1 MKSKFKTVRVILYS
15 KKDHVMNTPLH
26 AGSHLLKKSAAAAP
40 FKKSLIFL
48 AVASALCSTA
58 AASPNGWSSV
68 NLKPVYGNDALPS
81 AFDERYTAGQNAK
94 ETDGVIGIAAFNHA
108 SAVSDFSASL
118 TLNRNNVAASAYTV
132 LLNQSPVT
140 FTGSSTTL
148 RMTTIDGENQSE
160 EDPDHAG
167 SALLMHGDHTDP
179 AGTFNASQT
188 TKAVFAADTT
198 TLEST
203 LKGAKAGST
212 NTLHLEGNSAIDF
225 TGKTVNITT
234 LTESDAVG
242 QFLHRGATPATGI
255 GIVLEAYTAKN
266 SDKTADTA
274 NIHTGRDTTL
284 NISVTGTGTTTPT
297 EDTENFFQEGGA
309 ALLAGIYADGG
320 ELWAEGDVNIDVN
333 AKAGTAAG
341 MMLYAR
347 ALDHSTFS
355 ELNGKN
361 WEFTNFGNSVSYD
374 HTSTFEKSLTLNV
387 HSDTGRTAGMI
398 LAGSCCNLEGINGEW
413 KEEDGY
419 TDTRDPQST
428 TRVTVND
435 LTVNVTKGKDNK
447 FASDGVLL
455 VGTRVGG
462 STELSINGNAVISAD
477 NALRSEYW
485 VNDGVVGDGDVKAT
499 VEVGDKASLTL
510 NGNVSGYAGDFIQRG
525 GTVKV
530 NTKDKQFFGG
540 AVKVRGGTFT
550 TDARYDSTGFE
561 TNAAAAP
568 SLEVFDGAE
577 ATVAAM
583 TVGSFDADRTAVKL
597 FGGSLVVNGVLN
609 ITEGA
614 KIGANAGR
622 LTVNHG
628 TSVIAGRLKT
638 TAGNSNNVQPH
649 TSGAELYVNG
659 GTLAVTDTADISM
672 NDLWLTNGAKSTV
685 TDKAGFRFSG
695 PVIVQ
700 NATLDAPTMNFVS
713 GKNGRLRVM
722 DGGTVNLASLTLT
735 RPAGEWATEADV
747 PASAKLLSGTVNV
760 GSLTINEGAHLG
772 LNTGTFIVTGG
783 DSVALGNINTTHV
796 NAYENGTWT
805 TSEKRPAVSTATF
818 NVKGGSFTLGSS
830 PSAEPWPTFHTGQL
844 NVTDAAVFKNHGD
857 LVVDNTLTLTGSAFH
872 NQGTAHGKTLV
883 LGDGADWYTYE
894 PTKDQKANGVH
905 FAEHFATMIYEEG
918 SRFICEVVETPEYL
932 YIDQGNDIFRGGQ
945 IYGMTEDG
953 TAGKAFEHLVV
964 GGVFKGDE
972 ADAGLGYPDHPLV
985 AFEAGHY
992 AFTDTVVGI
1001 DEKGQS
1007 AAGSLALA
1015 GSTFTL
1021 ADSLTVKKAGTVEIS
1036 GGTVST
1042 GSIVVEGG
1050 SFTVTGGKATTG
1062 LLSVADGVTATI
1074 AGGALTADQLA
1085 LTGTVSLEKGGAL
1098 TTGSS
1103 QLFTTALNAAGD
1115 NADAGSLTAN
1125 AGKLAFNGGSLFV
1138 NDARYNLLYAASAA
1152 KALKEK
1158 GSAWDKDNRDNS
1170 TLWFTGTLTEAAGG
1184 TVDAGD
1190 IPDNTVHAEVSID
1203 LKKDG
1208 NTTTAEIDK
1217 SFGGKNLTI
1226 GSGISDVNIN
1236 ADKTLTIVGSS
1247 DSEGSLIKA
1256 DKDTKLS
1263 INGELALGTAAD
1275 ADKGGKIDIDLNL
1288 EKNGSL
1294 TIDNGKFSIDK
1305 VISAEGNI
1313 TISNG
1318 DVKIGSI
1325 EADGGKITVKKSD
1338 VTVKE
1343 ISLGQTKTELDL
1355 GKTATKVGQ
1364 LLIDK
1369 TKDAVH
1375 KITGALDVGSL
1386 VGDGEASA
1394 TIEVGTDQK
1403 NGSLKIDTATNLK
1416 GFRFFLDPAWE
1427 NGSEVTDA
1435 SSLILNTADLESQVV
1450 VGQNSYA
1457 VLGTNSAAPFLRL
1470 FEDATLTWGENSVT
1484 AAAYV
1489 AQPITVTNGALIV
1502 DGSLTTLAGAGTVT
1516 DGAVRFAASS
1526 VLVAD
1531 AADAADGTAMI
1542 TAKAFNVDA
1551 GAKAVLLNVTANG
1564 TYKLTDYAEGVTA
1577 GADDT
1582 TFAAGNILAANG
1594 LYALDVDETTGT
1606 ITARVQDAA
1615 QVYGSAMQGTALA
1628 NAGNA
1633 ASGAHHDYVNA
1644 LLSDSTGSV
1653 PLTDIAARFDA
1664 AMNPAGALTT
1674 FTTAYDRA
1682 SELRQTVREESAKGD
1697 GSRLWAHVSGG
1708 KTKLK
1713 GISTGGTD
1721 LSTKTNAYGLTVG
1734 GTAQLESV
1742 TLGAAF
1748 AAGTGDTKNRAV
1760 SAKDDFD
1767 FYGLSLYGKTSVGAV
1782 DLLADA
1788 SATVLKSNLTVG
1800 GTADVD
1806 TDVTTSVYSF
1816 GVQGQT
1822 TVKLAVADVTPFI
1835 GANVYHVR
1843 GGSYSNGHGAHTA
1856 SSNATAVEFPV
1867 GATVSKAFET
1877 ASGLA
1882 VSPTL
1887 TLAVVPTVGNRNIDS
1902 KVKFAGAESTY
1913 NFTFTDDVKVRSKL
1927 GVEAAKGNFRF
1938 GVNAGYEWGNEERS
1952 SATFEAR
1959 LNYRF

>member
-1 MKSKFKTVRVILYS
+1 M
-15 KKDHVMNTPLH
+15 
-26 AGSHLLKKSAAAAP
+26 
-40 FKKSLIFL
+40 
-48 AVASALCSTA
+48 
-58 AASPNGWSSV
+58 
-68 NLKPVYGNDALPS
+68 
-81 AFDERYTAGQNAK
+81 
-94 ETDGVIGIAAFNHA
+94 
-108 SAVSDFSASL
+108 
-118 TLNRNNVAASAYTV
+118 
-132 LLNQSPVT
+132 
-140 FTGSSTTL
+140 
-148 RMTTIDGENQSE
+148 
-160 EDPDHAG
+160 
-167 SALLMHGDHTDP
+167 
-179 AGTFNASQT
+179 
-188 TKAVFAADTT
+188 
-198 TLEST
+198 
-203 LKGAKAGST
+203 
-212 NTLHLEGNSAIDF
+212 
-225 TGKTVNITT
+225 
-234 LTESDAVG
+234 
-242 QFLHRGATPATGI
+242 
-255 GIVLEAYTAKN
+255 
-266 SDKTADTA
+266 
-274 NIHTGRDTTL
+274 
-284 NISVTGTGTTTPT
+284 
-297 EDTENFFQEGGA
+297 
-309 ALLAGIYADGG
+309 
-320 ELWAEGDVNIDVN
+320 
-333 AKAGTAAG
+333 
-341 MMLYAR
+341 
-347 ALDHSTFS
+347 
-355 ELNGKN
+355 
-361 WEFTNFGNSVSYD
+361 
-374 HTSTFEKSLTLNV
+374 
-387 HSDTGRTAGMI
+387 
-398 LAGSCCNLEGINGEW
+398 
-413 KEEDGY
+413 
-419 TDTRDPQST
+419 
-428 TRVTVND
+428 
-435 LTVNVTKGKDNK
+435 
-447 FASDGVLL
+447 
-455 VGTRVGG
+455 
-462 STELSINGNAVISAD
+462 
-477 NALRSEYW
+477 
-485 VNDGVVGDGDVKAT
+485 
-499 VEVGDKASLTL
+499 
-510 NGNVSGYAGDFIQRG
+510 
-525 GTVKV
+525 
-530 NTKDKQFFGG
+530 
-540 AVKVRGGTFT
+540 
-550 TDARYDSTGFE
+550 
-561 TNAAAAP
+561 
-568 SLEVFDGAE
+568 
-577 ATVAAM
+577 
-583 TVGSFDADRTAVKL
+583 
-597 FGGSLVVNGVLN
+597 
-609 ITEGA
+609 
-614 KIGANAGR
+614 
-622 LTVNHG
+622 
-628 TSVIAGRLKT
+628 
-638 TAGNSNNVQPH
+638 
-649 TSGAELYVNG
+649 
-659 GTLAVTDTADISM
+659 
-672 NDLWLTNGAKSTV
+672 
-685 TDKAGFRFSG
+685 
-695 PVIVQ
+695 
-700 NATLDAPTMNFVS
+700 
-713 GKNGRLRVM
+713 
-722 DGGTVNLASLTLT
+722 
-735 RPAGEWATEADV
+735 
-747 PASAKLLSGTVNV
+747 
-760 GSLTINEGAHLG
+760 
-772 LNTGTFIVTGG
+772 
-783 DSVALGNINTTHV
+783 
-796 NAYENGTWT
+796 
-805 TSEKRPAVSTATF
+805 
-818 NVKGGSFTLGSS
+818 
-830 PSAEPWPTFHTGQL
+830 
-844 NVTDAAVFKNHGD
+844 
-857 LVVDNTLTLTGSAFH
+857 
-872 NQGTAHGKTLV
+872 V

-985 AFEAGHY
+985 AFEADHY

-1115 NADAGSLTAN
+1115 NADAGNLTAN

-1158 GSAWDKDNRDNS
+1158 GSTWDKDNRDNS
-1170 TLWFTGTLTEAAGG
+1170 TLWFTGMLTEASGG

-1217 SFGGKNLTI
+1217 SFGGKDLTI

-1288 EKNGSL
+1288 KKNGSL

-1325 EADGGKITVKKSD
+1325 EAEGGKITVKKGD

-1386 VGDGEASA
+1386 VGNGEASA
-1394 TIEVGTDQK
+1394 TIEVGTDKK

-1427 NGSEVTDA
+1427 NGSEVTNA

-1542 TAKAFNVDA
+1542 TAKSFNVDA

-1788 SATVLKSNLTVG
+1788 SATVVKSDLTVG

-1843 GGSYSNGHGAHTA
+1843 GGSYSNGHGAHVM

-1867 GATVSKAFET
+1867 GAKVSKAFET

-1882 VSPTL
+1882 VSPAFS
-1887 TLAVVPTVGNRNIDS
+1887 LAVVPTVGNRDIDS
-1902 KVKFAGAESTY
+1902 KVTFAGAQSTY
-1913 NFTFTDDVKVRSKL
+1913 NFTFSDDVKVRSKL
-1927 GVEAAKGNFRF
+1927 GMEAAKGNFRF
-1938 GVNAGYEWGNEERS
+1938 GLNAGYEWGNEKRS
-1952 SATFEAR
+1952 STTFEAR
-1959 LNYRF
+1959 LKYRF

>member
-1 MKSKFKTVRVILYS
+1 M
-15 KKDHVMNTPLH
+15 
-26 AGSHLLKKSAAAAP
+26 
-40 FKKSLIFL
+40 IFL
-48 AVASALCSTA
+48 AVASALFSTA
-58 AASPNGWSSV
+58 AASPNGSSSV
-68 NLKPVYGNDALPS
+68 LLKSVYGDSTFPA
-81 AFDERYTAGQNAK
+81 AFDETYTAGQSEK
-94 ETDGVIGIAAFNHA
+94 EADGVIGIAAFGSRA
-108 SAVSDFSASL
+108 SVEDFSASL
-118 TLNRNNVAASAYTV
+118 TLNRKNVAASAYTV

-148 RMTTIDGENQSE
+148 RMTTIDGDNQSE
-160 EDPDHAG
+160 EDPDHSG

-179 AGTFNASQT
+179 NGTFNASQT
-188 TKAVFAADTT
+188 TKALFAADTT
-198 TLEST
+198 TLASNM
-203 LKGAKAGST
+203 KGAKAGST
-212 NTLHLEGNSAIDF
+212 NTLHLEGNSAVAF
-225 TGKTVNITT
+225 TGKTVNITA

-242 QFLHRGATPATGI
+242 QSLHRGPTPTTGI
-255 GIVLEAYTAKN
+255 GILLEAYTGKDSAK
-266 SDKTADTA
+266 TIDTA
-274 NIHTGRDTTL
+274 NIRTGRDATL
-284 NISVTGTGTTTPT
+284 NITVTGTGTTTLT
-297 EDTENFFQEGGA
+297 EDPYNYYQEGGA
-309 ALLAGIYADGG
+309 ALLSGIYAEGG
-320 ELWAEGDVNIDVN
+320 ELWAAGDVNIDVN
-333 AKAGTAAG
+333 AKGGVATG

-355 ELNGKN
+355 ELDDTN
-361 WEFTNFGNSVSYD
+361 WEFTNFGKSVSYD
-374 HTSTFEKSLTLNV
+374 HTSTFEKSLTLTV

-413 KEEDGY
+413 EEEDGY
-419 TDTRDPQST
+419 TDTRDPQAT

-435 LTVNVTKGKDNK
+435 LTVNVTKGEGNQ

-462 STELSINGNAVISAD
+462 ATELYINGNATISAD

-485 VNDGVVGDGDVKAT
+485 AYDGVVGDGDVKAT
-499 VEVGDKASLTL
+499 VEVGDRASLTL
-510 NGNVSGYAGDFIQRG
+510 NGNVSGYGADFIQRG
-525 GTVKV
+525 GTVTV
-530 NTKDKQFFGG
+530 NTNDKQFFGG
-540 AVKVRGGTFT
+540 RVQIHGGAFT
-550 TDARYDSTGFE
+550 TDAVYDSTGFE

-577 ATVAAM
+577 ATVAGM
-583 TVGSFDADRTAVKL
+583 TVGRFDADRTAVKL
-597 FGGSLVVNGVLN
+597 YGGSLVVNGDLN
-609 ITEGA
+609 IEEGA

-622 LTVNHG
+622 LTVNNC
-628 TSVIAGRLKT
+628 TSVIDGRLKT
-638 TAGNSNNVQPH
+638 TAGNGNSERPQ
-649 TSGAELYVNG
+649 TSGADLYVNG

-672 NDLWLTNGAKSTV
+672 NDLWLTNGAIATV

-722 DGGTVNLASLTLT
+722 DGGTVNLASLTLS

-747 PASAKLLSGTVNV
+747 PASAKILSGTVNV
-760 GSLTINEGAHLG
+760 GALTINDGAHLG
-772 LNTGTFIVTGG
+772 LNTGTFTVTGG
-783 DSVALGNINTTHV
+783 DSVALGNINTTHID
-796 NAYENGTWT
+796 AYENGEWT
-805 TSEKRPAVSTATF
+805 TSEKRPATSAATF
-818 NVKGGSFTLGSS
+818 NVKGGSFTLGTAPTVKS
-830 PSAEPWPTFHTGQL
+830 WPTFHTGQL
-844 NVTDAAVFKNHGD
+844 NVTDGAVFKNHGN
-857 LVVDNTLTLTGSAFH
+857 LVLDKSLTLTGSTFH
-872 NQGTAHGKTLV
+872 NRGNVHGKTLV

-894 PTKDQKANGVH
+894 ATKAQKANGVH
-905 FAEHFATMIYEEG
+905 FAEHFATMIFEEG
-918 SRFICEVVETPEYL
+918 SRLISEDVETPEYL
-932 YIDQGNDIFRGGQ
+932 YIDQGNNFLRGGQ
-945 IYGMTEDG
+945 IYRMASDG
-953 TAGKAFEHLVV
+953 TVGKAFEHLVV
-964 GGVFKGDE
+964 GGIFNGDE
-972 ADAGLGYPDHPLV
+972 ADAGLGYPDHPLI

-992 AFTDTVVGI
+992 AFTDAVVGI
-1001 DEKGQS
+1001 DEEGQS
-1007 AAGSLALA
+1007 AAGTLALA

-1115 NADAGSLTAN
+1115 NADAGNLTAN

-1158 GSAWDKDNRDNS
+1158 GSTWDKDNRDNS

-1190 IPDNTVHAEVSID
+1190 IPDNTVHA
-1203 LKKDG
+1203 
-1208 NTTTAEIDK
+1208 
-1217 SFGGKNLTI
+1217 
-1226 GSGISDVNIN
+1226 
-1236 ADKTLTIVGSS
+1236 
-1247 DSEGSLIKA
+1247 GSLIKA

-1263 INGELALGTAAD
+1263 INGELALGNTAD
-1275 ADKGGKIDIDLNL
+1275 TDKGGKIDIDLNL

-1325 EADGGKITVKKSD
+1325 EADGGKITVKKGD

-1343 ISLGQTKTELDL
+1343 ISLGQKKTELDL

-1369 TKDAVH
+1369 KQDAVH

-1386 VGDGEASA
+1386 GGDGEASA
-1394 TIEVGTDQK
+1394 TIEVGTDKK

-1416 GFRFFLDPAWE
+1416 GFKFFLDPAWE
-1427 NGSEVTDA
+1427 NGSEVTGA

-1470 FEDATLTWGENSVT
+1470 FEDATLAWGENSVT

-1564 TYKLTDYAEGVTA
+1564 TYKLTNYAEGVTA

-1615 QVYGSAMQGTALA
+1615 QVYGSAMQGTTLA

-1644 LLSDSTGSV
+1644 LLSDSTGGTV
-1653 PLTDIAARFDA
+1653 PLSLIAVRFDA

-1713 GISTGGTD
+1713 GISTGGAD

-1760 SAKDDFD
+1760 SAKDDFE

-1788 SATVLKSNLTVG
+1788 SATVMKSDLTVG

-1816 GVQGQT
+1816 GMQGQT
-1822 TVKLAVADVTPFI
+1822 TVKLDVADITPFI
-1835 GANVYHVR
+1835 GANVYHIR
-1843 GGSYSNGHGAHTA
+1843 GGSYSNGHGAHVM

-1867 GATVSKAFET
+1867 GAKVSKAFET

-1882 VSPTL
+1882 VSPAFS
-1887 TLAVVPTVGNRNIDS
+1887 LAVVPTVGNRDIDS
-1902 KVKFAGAESTY
+1902 KVTFAGAQSTY
-1913 NFTFTDDVKVRSKL
+1913 NFTFSDDVKVRSKL

>member
-1 MKSKFKTVRVILYS
+1 
-15 KKDHVMNTPLH
+15 
-26 AGSHLLKKSAAAAP
+26 
-40 FKKSLIFL
+40 
-48 AVASALCSTA
+48 
-58 AASPNGWSSV
+58 
-68 NLKPVYGNDALPS
+68 
-81 AFDERYTAGQNAK
+81 
-94 ETDGVIGIAAFNHA
+94 
-108 SAVSDFSASL
+108 
-118 TLNRNNVAASAYTV
+118 
-132 LLNQSPVT
+132 
-140 FTGSSTTL
+140 
-148 RMTTIDGENQSE
+148 
-160 EDPDHAG
+160 
-167 SALLMHGDHTDP
+167 
-179 AGTFNASQT
+179 
-188 TKAVFAADTT
+188 
-198 TLEST
+198 
-203 LKGAKAGST
+203 
-212 NTLHLEGNSAIDF
+212 
-225 TGKTVNITT
+225 
-234 LTESDAVG
+234 
-242 QFLHRGATPATGI
+242 
-255 GIVLEAYTAKN
+255 
-266 SDKTADTA
+266 
-274 NIHTGRDTTL
+274 
-284 NISVTGTGTTTPT
+284 
-297 EDTENFFQEGGA
+297 
-309 ALLAGIYADGG
+309 
-320 ELWAEGDVNIDVN
+320 
-333 AKAGTAAG
+333 
-341 MMLYAR
+341 
-347 ALDHSTFS
+347 
-355 ELNGKN
+355 
-361 WEFTNFGNSVSYD
+361 
-374 HTSTFEKSLTLNV
+374 
-387 HSDTGRTAGMI
+387 
-398 LAGSCCNLEGINGEW
+398 
-413 KEEDGY
+413 
-419 TDTRDPQST
+419 
-428 TRVTVND
+428 
-435 LTVNVTKGKDNK
+435 
-447 FASDGVLL
+447 
-455 VGTRVGG
+455 
-462 STELSINGNAVISAD
+462 
-477 NALRSEYW
+477 
-485 VNDGVVGDGDVKAT
+485 
-499 VEVGDKASLTL
+499 
-510 NGNVSGYAGDFIQRG
+510 
-525 GTVKV
+525 
-530 NTKDKQFFGG
+530 
-540 AVKVRGGTFT
+540 
-550 TDARYDSTGFE
+550 
-561 TNAAAAP
+561 
-568 SLEVFDGAE
+568 
-577 ATVAAM
+577 
-583 TVGSFDADRTAVKL
+583 
-597 FGGSLVVNGVLN
+597 
-609 ITEGA
+609 
-614 KIGANAGR
+614 
-622 LTVNHG
+622 
-628 TSVIAGRLKT
+628 
-638 TAGNSNNVQPH
+638 
-649 TSGAELYVNG
+649 
-659 GTLAVTDTADISM
+659 M
-672 NDLWLTNGAKSTV
+672 NDT
-685 TDKAGFRFSG
+685 
-695 PVIVQ
+695 
-700 NATLDAPTMNFVS
+700 
-713 GKNGRLRVM
+713 
-722 DGGTVNLASLTLT
+722 
-735 RPAGEWATEADV
+735 
-747 PASAKLLSGTVNV
+747 
-760 GSLTINEGAHLG
+760 
-772 LNTGTFIVTGG
+772 
-783 DSVALGNINTTHV
+783 
-796 NAYENGTWT
+796 
-805 TSEKRPAVSTATF
+805 
-818 NVKGGSFTLGSS
+818 
-830 PSAEPWPTFHTGQL
+830 
-844 NVTDAAVFKNHGD
+844 
-857 LVVDNTLTLTGSAFH
+857 
-872 NQGTAHGKTLV
+872 
-883 LGDGADWYTYE
+883 
-894 PTKDQKANGVH
+894 
-905 FAEHFATMIYEEG
+905 
-918 SRFICEVVETPEYL
+918 
-932 YIDQGNDIFRGGQ
+932 
-945 IYGMTEDG
+945 
-953 TAGKAFEHLVV
+953 
-964 GGVFKGDE
+964 
-972 ADAGLGYPDHPLV
+972 
-985 AFEAGHY
+985 
-992 AFTDTVVGI
+992 
-1001 DEKGQS
+1001 
-1007 AAGSLALA
+1007 
-1015 GSTFTL
+1015 
-1021 ADSLTVKKAGTVEIS
+1021 
-1036 GGTVST
+1036 
-1042 GSIVVEGG
+1042 
-1050 SFTVTGGKATTG
+1050 
-1062 LLSVADGVTATI
+1062 
-1074 AGGALTADQLA
+1074 
-1085 LTGTVSLEKGGAL
+1085 
-1098 TTGSS
+1098 
-1103 QLFTTALNAAGD
+1103 
-1115 NADAGSLTAN
+1115 
-1125 AGKLAFNGGSLFV
+1125 
-1138 NDARYNLLYAASAA
+1138 RYNLLYAASAA
-1152 KALKEK
+1152 KALKGK

-1170 TLWFTGTLTEAAGG
+1170 TLWFTGTLTEAASG

-1217 SFGGKNLTI
+1217 SFGGKDLTI

-1263 INGELALGTAAD
+1263 INGELALGNAAD

-1288 EKNGSL
+1288 KKNGSL

-1325 EADGGKITVKKSD
+1325 EADGGKITVKKGD

-1394 TIEVGTDQK
+1394 TIEVGTDKK

-1416 GFRFFLDPAWE
+1416 GFKFFLDPAWE

-1470 FEDATLTWGENSVT
+1470 FEDATLAWGENSVT

-1502 DGSLTTLAGAGTVT
+1502 DGGLTTLTGAGTVT
-1516 DGAVRFAASS
+1516 DGAVRFATSS

-1542 TAKAFNVDA
+1542 TAKSFNVDA

-1615 QVYGSAMQGTALA
+1615 QIYGSAMQGTALA

-1682 SELRQTVREESAKGD
+1682 SKLRQTVREESAKGD
-1697 GSRLWAHVSGG
+1697 GSRLWAHVSGS

-1713 GISTGGTD
+1713 GISTGSTD
-1721 LSTKTNAYGLTVG
+1721 LSTKTNAYGLTIG
-1734 GTAQLESV
+1734 GVAELESV

-1788 SATVLKSNLTVG
+1788 LATVVKSDLTVEG
-1800 GTADVD
+1800 AADVD

-1856 SSNATAVEFPV
+1856 SSNATAVEFPI

-1887 TLAVVPTVGNRNIDS
+1887 TLAVVPTVGNRDINS
-1902 KVKFAGAESTY
+1902 KVTFAGAQSTY
-1913 NFTFTDDVKVRSKL
+1913 NFTFSDDVKVRSKL

>member
-1 MKSKFKTVRVILYS
+1 MKSRFKTVRVILYS

-81 AFDERYTAGQNAK
+81 AFDKTYTAGQNAK

-179 AGTFNASQT
+179 NGTFNASQT
-188 TKAVFAADTT
+188 TKALFAADTS
-198 TLEST
+198 TLAST

-212 NTLHLEGNSAIDF
+212 NTLHLEGNSAVAF
-225 TGKTVNITT
+225 TGKTVNIST

-242 QFLHRGATPATGI
+242 QSLHRGATPTTGI
-255 GIVLEAYTAKN
+255 GIVLEAYTGKN
-266 SDKTADTA
+266 SAKTIDTA
-274 NIHTGRDTTL
+274 NIRTGRDTTL
-284 NISVTGTGTTTPT
+284 NIAVTGTGTTTPA

-309 ALLAGIYADGG
+309 ALLAGIYAEGG
-320 ELWAEGDVNIDVN
+320 ELWAEGDVNIDVT

-355 ELNGKN
+355 ELNGTH

-413 KEEDGY
+413 EEKNGY
-419 TDTRDPQST
+419 TDTRDPQAT
-428 TRVTVND
+428 TRFTVND

-462 STELSINGNAVISAD
+462 STELSINGSATISAD

-525 GTVKV
+525 GTVTV
-530 NTKDKQFFGG
+530 NTNDKQFFGG
-540 AVKVRGGTFT
+540 RVQIRGGAFT
-550 TDARYDSTGFE
+550 TDAVYDSTGFE
-561 TNAAAAP
+561 ANAAAAP
-568 SLEVFDGAE
+568 SLEVFDGTE

-583 TVGSFDADRTAVKL
+583 TVGSFNADRTAVKL
-597 FGGSLVVNGVLN
+597 FGGSLVVNGDLN

-622 LTVNHG
+622 LAVNQG

-638 TAGNSNNVQPH
+638 TAGNGNNVQPH

-672 NDLWLTNGAKSTV
+672 NDLWLTNGAKATV
-685 TDKAGFRFSG
+685 TDKARFRFSG

-713 GKNGRLRVM
+713 GKNGRVRVM

-760 GSLTINEGAHLG
+760 GSLTVNEGAHLG
-772 LNTGTFIVTGG
+772 LNTGTFAVTGG

-844 NVTDAAVFKNHGD
+844 NVTDAAVFKNHGN
-857 LVVDNTLTLTGSAFH
+857 LVLDDVLTLTGSAFH

-883 LGDGADWYTYE
+883 LGDSADWYTYE
-894 PTKDQKANGVH
+894 PTMDQKANGVH

-992 AFTDTVVGI
+992 AFTDAVVGL
-1001 DEKGQS
+1001 DEDGQS
-1007 AAGSLALA
+1007 AAGTLALA

-1042 GSIVVEGG
+1042 GTIVVEGG

-1115 NADAGSLTAN
+1115 NADAGNLTAN

-1158 GSAWDKDNRDNS
+1158 GSTWDKDNRDNS

-1217 SFGGKNLTI
+1217 SFGGKDLTI
-1226 GSGISDVNIN
+1226 GSGISNVNIN

-1247 DSEGSLIKA
+1247 DAEGSLIKA

-1263 INGELALGTAAD
+1263 IIGELALGNAAD

-1288 EKNGSL
+1288 EKNGAL

-1325 EADGGKITVKKSD
+1325 EADGGKITVKKGD

-1355 GKTATKVGQ
+1355 GKTATKVEQ

-1369 TKDAVH
+1369 KKDAVH

-1394 TIEVGTDQK
+1394 TIEVGTDKK

-1416 GFRFFLDPAWE
+1416 GFKFFLDPAWE

-1615 QVYGSAMQGTALA
+1615 QIYGSAMQGTALA

-1682 SELRQTVREESAKGD
+1682 SKLRQTVREESAKGD
-1697 GSRLWAHVSGG
+1697 GSRLWAHVSGS

-1713 GISTGGTD
+1713 GISTGSTD
-1721 LSTKTNAYGLTVG
+1721 LSTKTNAYGLTIG
-1734 GTAQLESV
+1734 GVAELESV

-1788 SATVLKSNLTVG
+1788 SATVVKSDLTVEG
-1800 GTADVD
+1800 AADVD

-1856 SSNATAVEFPV
+1856 SSNATAVEFPI

-1887 TLAVVPTVGNRNIDS
+1887 TLAVVPTVGNRDIDS